1 MSGSFKYSLG
11 ERATV
16 LRLNLSMKALLKK
29 SAGNYSMVINNSF
42 SKLNLS

>member
-1 MSGSFKYSLG
+1 MTGSSEYSLG

-29 SAGNYSMVINNSF
+29 SAGNYFMAINNF

>member
-1 MSGSFKYSLG
+1 MTGSSEYSLG

-16 LRLNLSMKALLKK
+16 LRLNLYMKALLKK
-29 SAGNYSMVINNSF
+29 SAGNYFMVINNF

>member
-1 MSGSFKYSLG
+1 MTGSFEYSLG

-29 SAGNYSMVINNSF
+29 SAGNYFMVINNF

>member
-1 MSGSFKYSLG
+1 MSGSSEYSLG
-11 ERATV
+11 EKATV

-29 SAGNYSMVINNSF
+29 SAGNYFMVINNF